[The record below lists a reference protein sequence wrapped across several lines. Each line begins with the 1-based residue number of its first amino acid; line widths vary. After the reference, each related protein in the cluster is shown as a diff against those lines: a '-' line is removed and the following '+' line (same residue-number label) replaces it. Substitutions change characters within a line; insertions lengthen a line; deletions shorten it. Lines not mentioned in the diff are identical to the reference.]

1 MARPRAFDESQALRA
16 ALLAFWEYGYEE
28 TTLAVLMQATGLN
41 KTSLYRTFGNKEEL
55 FERAVALYHRD
66 FLGFRAE
73 AMAAPSPKQITERL
87 LRGMAA
93 LHNGDGTPPGCLETT
108 AALATGPQNDPV
120 RAMLSGNRNLII
132 PLLTERFEEFD
143 ADDLPP
149 RMSAAQ
155 TASFVATVIMGMS
168 VQAKGGHDR
177 AEMDDVVT
185 STLRIWGD

>member
-1 MARPRAFDESQALRA
+1 MARPRTFDESEALRA

-28 TTLAVLMQATGLN
+28 TSLSVLMEATGLN

-55 FERAVALYHRD
+55 FARAVDLYHRD
-66 FLGFRAE
+66 FLAFRAE
-73 AMAAPSPKQITERL
+73 ALAESSPKQITESL

-93 LHNGDGTPPGCLETT
+93 LHNGSDTPPGCLETT
-108 AALATGPQNDPV
+108 AALASGPENDAV
-120 RAMLSGNRNLII
+120 RALLSNNRNLII
-132 PLLTERFEEFD
+132 PLLTERFEQFD
-143 ADDLPP
+143 DDALPP

-177 AEMDDVVT
+177 AEMDDVV
-185 STLRIWGD
+185 SSALRIWAD